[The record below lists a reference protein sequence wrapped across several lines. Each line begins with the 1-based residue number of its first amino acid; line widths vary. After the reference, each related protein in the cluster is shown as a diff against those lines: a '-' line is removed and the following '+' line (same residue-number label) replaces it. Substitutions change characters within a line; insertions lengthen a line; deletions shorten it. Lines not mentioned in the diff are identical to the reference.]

1 VQTKP
6 LISLST
12 AIVCY
17 NSPSHELTKL
27 LISLLDSIEQLRK
40 SFELP
45 EIPVY
50 LIDNSDEDSVEFDM
64 LSVVDKERVGALGVG
79 LRLVHGQGNIGYG
92 SAHNLVI
99 SNLNSHFHLLLNP
112 DVVLQK
118 STLTIGINFLLE
130 NPEVIVASPHA
141 VDDKGDKQYLCKR
154 YPSVFTFLI
163 RGVFPNWLKNIF
175 QSCLASYEM
184 HNLSESEPSADISI
198 VSGCFMLLRSTSLK
212 EIEGFDERYFLYF
225 EDFDLSLRLGK
236 KGKLAYLPAMHI
248 QHSGGHAASKGLSH
262 FKMFTR
268 SGIRFFNT
276 HGWHFI
282 R

>member
-1 VQTKP
+1 MQTKP
-6 LISLST
+6 IISFSA

-40 SFELP
+40 SFELR
-45 EIPVY
+45 EIPIY
-50 LIDNSDEDSVEFDM
+50 LIDNSDKDSVGFDM
-64 LSVVDKERVGALGVG
+64 LSAVDEERVRALGVE

-99 SNLNSHFHLLLNP
+99 SNLSSHFHLLLNP
-112 DVVLQK
+112 DVVLKK

-130 NPEVIVASPHA
+130 NSEVIVASPHA

-163 RGVFPNWLKNIF
+163 RGVFPKYLKNIF
-175 QSCLASYEM
+175 KSRLASYEM
-184 HNLSESEPSADISI
+184 HNLSENEPAVDVPI
-198 VSGCFMLLRSTSLK
+198 VSGCFMLLRSSSLK